1 MYVGSKKIL
10 KVPAFD
16 LDWIDLDGTALA
28 LLPGGGGSTKSGVK
42 NQIQLVS
49 PDEAGLVYTSLDGY
63 LTDVENGSSG
73 GSSGLCSGIC
83 TGMLSN
89 GVKVVCTLIDDRF
102 LLLGIEKASSRSSS
116 TSSSSSKSKNG
127 QPCYLFTR
135 LAEVKADFSAEVPT
149 VNCCTVVSVA
159 TTECLDTICRRV
171 THDYI
176 LTGGQDGVVRLWK
189 VYPENGDDGDDLRY
203 SVTKVAD
210 LGKHD
215 GAVMSIAF
223 HDDNDTQWAV
233 SASRDG
239 MVKLW
244 DIAERKQLAD
254 VPYVSDGIS
263 GSGSA
268 VGGRAQAAQCRGA
281 CFAKGID
288 AINSDNGLPMYSIQ
302 SGTKGPTHLIRWK
315 VAVKEGETKAVVT
328 PDKVLHVSK
337 IPATRLAISP
347 DGLFLAVGCAD
358 GTIHVFRTHT
368 SLVRYTYF
376 TCHDL
381 PVTGLAFAPSHLATR
396 AGAVALVASG
406 SADNR
411 FAVMPLGGYSVW
423 FTSIARLLFL
433 LIILFLLL
441 AAAAVFFKTGPFEQF
456 IPRIVVS

>member
-16 LDWIDLDGTALA
+16 LDWCDIDGTALA
-28 LLPGGGGSTKSGVK
+28 LLPGGGGSTKSGVR
-42 NQIQLVS
+42 NQIQLVT
-49 PDEAGLVYTSLDGY
+49 PDEAGLIYTALDGFM
-63 LTDVENGSSG
+63 TDLDDGSG
-73 GSSGLCSGIC
+73 DARSGIC
-83 TGMLSN
+83 SGVSTGVLSN
-89 GVKVVCTLIDDRF
+89 GVQVVCTLIDDRF
-102 LLLGIEKASSRSSS
+102 LLLGIEKGNSGSLPASPPL
-116 TSSSSSKSKNG
+116 SKVKKELPS
-127 QPCYLFTR
+127 YLFTR
-135 LAEVKADFSAEVPT
+135 LAEVKADFATQVPT
-149 VNCCTVVSVA
+149 VNCCKVVSVA

-189 VYPENGDDGDDLRY
+189 VYPENGEDGEDLRY

-215 GAVMSIAF
+215 GAVMSMAF
-223 HDDNDTQWAV
+223 HDENDRQWAV

-244 DIAERKQLAD
+244 DITGRKQLAD
-254 VPYVSDGIS
+254 VPFVSDGIS
-263 GSGSA
+263 GSGS
-268 VGGRAQAAQCRGA
+268 VGKTQAAQCRGA
-281 CFAKGID
+281 CFARGVD
-288 AINSDNGLPMYSIQ
+288 ALSGGDSLPMYSVQ
-302 SGTKGPTHLIRWK
+302 SGTKGPAYLVRWK
-315 VAVKEGETKAVVT
+315 IAAKEKESEAQVT

-337 IPATRLAISP
+337 APATRLAVSA

-368 SLVRYTYF
+368 NLVRYTYF

-423 FTSIARLLFL
+423 FTTIARLLFL

-441 AAAAVFFKTGPFEQF
+441 AAAAIFFKTGPFEQF